1 MNPFFLILGSSAC
14 SALSGILLKVA
25 AARHVPTRG
34 FAVEVISLY
43 AGAIA
48 SYGLGFV
55 LYALA
60 LRKLPLQAAYPAM
73 VGLAMI
79 QIFLYTRLTG
89 EAPTVSGIGGSILI
103 VGGIYLVLR
112 GG

>member
-1 MNPFFLILGSSAC
+1 MNAFFLVLGSSAC
-14 SALSGILLKVA
+14 SALSGILLRIA
-25 AARHVPTRG
+25 AGRHFLARG
-34 FAVEVISLY
+34 FGVEVIFLY

-60 LRKLPLQAAYPAM
+60 LRRLPLQSVYPAM

-89 EAPTVSGIGGSILI
+89 ESATASGMAGSILI
-103 VGGIYLVLR
+103 ASGIYLVLR
-112 GG
+112 AG

>member
-1 MNPFFLILGSSAC
+1 MNAFFLILGSSAC
-14 SALSGILLKVA
+14 SALSGILLRFA
-25 AARHVPTRG
+25 AGRHLPSRG
-34 FAVEVISLY
+34 FGVESFPLY

-60 LRKLPLQAAYPAM
+60 LRKLPLQSVYPAM

-89 EAPTVSGIGGSILI
+89 ESATASGVAGAILI
-103 VGGIYLVLR
+103 VSGIYLVLR
-112 GG
+112 AA